1 MGKKLWSGRFSGPM
15 LPELERFASSLEMA
29 YELYPYDVAGSLA
42 HARGLA
48 AARLLSKTQATAI
61 ERGLRRVKREL
72 DEGAFKFRPTDEDI
86 HTAIERRLTE
96 ITPAGASLHAGR
108 SRNDQIALD
117 LRLFCRD
124 AAAEA
129 TVGLAALI
137 EALASKAL
145 THAGWLMPGYTH
157 LQRAQ
162 PVTLGHHLL
171 AHAEPLLRDAAR
183 FRQAYA
189 SSGEMPLGSGA
200 LAATTL
206 PLRRDVVAREL
217 GFTRLTENSIDA
229 VSDRDFALDLAY
241 ACAVLGIHLSRLGE
255 DIVLWASAEF
265 GFVTLADEIST
276 GSSLMPQKKNPD
288 VAELLGGRAAR
299 SLGSLVA
306 LATTLKGLPLAY
318 DRDLQED
325 KTALFATV
333 DNTLDCLEA
342 AAILVEHLEFDR
354 QRLAAAAGDPS
365 MLATD
370 AAEELVRGGTAFRK
384 AHQEVA
390 GQVRE
395 GTFATSFNAKSSV
408 AGRDLVGG
416 PNQRRVAARAR
427 VVSGVVISSVV
438 PTLNPALVEASRRY
452 LKCEPV
458 MVGPGVKTS
467 VRIRYDNPKDVGAD
481 RIANALAAY
490 SKYGGPIVV
499 IDFGTAVTYDA
510 INAEGD
516 YLGGAI
522 APGVEISLDALV
534 SQTAMLRRVEPVAPD
549 SVIGRNTVASIQ
561 SGLVW
566 GFVAQVE
573 GMVKRMVDELGGKA
587 RVIATG
593 GQASLVAGLTN
604 VIETTDPLLTLE
616 GLSLIYAQNSDGG
629 ART

>member
-1 MGKKLWSGRFSGPM
+1 M
-15 LPELERFASSLEMA
+15 LPELERFASSLEMD

-48 AARLLSKTQATAI
+48 AAHLLSKTQATAI

-108 SRNDQIALD
+108 SRNDQVALD

-200 LAATTL
+200 LAASTL

-217 GFTRLTENSIDA
+217 GFPRLTENSIDA

-241 ACAVLGIHLSRLGE
+241 ACLAVAIHLSRLGE

-265 GFVTLADEIST
+265 GFVILDDEI
-276 GSSLMPQKKNPD
+276 
-288 VAELLGGRAAR
+288 AR
-299 SLGSLVA
+299 
-306 LATTLKGLPLAY
+306 
-318 DRDLQED
+318 
-325 KTALFATV
+325 
-333 DNTLDCLEA
+333 
-342 AAILVEHLEFDR
+342 
-354 QRLAAAAGDPS
+354 
-365 MLATD
+365 
-370 AAEELVRGGTAFRK
+370 
-384 AHQEVA
+384 
-390 GQVRE
+390 QVRD
-395 GTFATSFNAKSSV
+395 GSFATSLKAKASV

-427 VVSGVVISSVV
+427 AVRR
-438 PTLNPALVEASRRY
+438 EA
-452 LKCEPV
+452 
-458 MVGPGVKTS
+458 
-467 VRIRYDNPKDVGAD
+467 
-481 RIANALAAY
+481 AA
-490 SKYGGPIVV
+490 
-499 IDFGTAVTYDA
+499 
-510 INAEGD
+510 
-516 YLGGAI
+516 
-522 APGVEISLDALV
+522 
-534 SQTAMLRRVEPVAPD
+534 LRRW
-549 SVIGRNTVASIQ
+549 GRT
-561 SGLVW
+561 
-566 GFVAQVE
+566 
-573 GMVKRMVDELGGKA
+573 RP
-587 RVIATG
+587 T
-593 GQASLVAGLTN
+593 
-604 VIETTDPLLTLE
+604 PLRE
-616 GLSLIYAQNSDGG
+616 
-629 ART
+629 R